1 MAASCLALA
10 VAAAAGCAG
19 ASGSDT
25 TAPHRET
32 VLVTIGSDTNA
43 PHGATVLVGI
53 QYRGGPPPGR
63 RRTLE
68 PGRVSVLFSDG
79 RPLAEAHARRGRRAR
94 FSLGPGRY
102 RLTASS
108 GDAHCL
114 ERSLSVHAGAA
125 MNVKVICSVK

>member
-1 MAASCLALA
+1 MAASCLALT

-25 TAPHRET
+25 AAPH
-32 VLVTIGSDTNA
+32 S
-43 PHGATVLVGI
+43 ATVLVGI

-63 RRTLE
+63 PRTLE

-79 RPLAEAHARRGRRAR
+79 RPLAQARVRRGRRAR

-108 GDAHCL
+108 SDAHCL

-125 MNVKVICSVK
+125 MKVKVICSVK